1 MSKKTPKST
10 PELHNRKARH
20 DYHIEKTLEA
30 GIVLQGTEVKSIRAG
45 EASLVDSFAEIRDEE
60 VWLRGMYIKPYSHGS
75 YHNHEERRD
84 RKLLLHRR
92 EIREL
97 DKGVTRKGFTIVPL
111 KAYFKEGKVKI
122 QVGLARGKKT
132 YDKREA
138 IREKDERREMDRR
151 LKAGSRA

>member
-1 MSKKTPKST
+1 MSKPTKTT

-20 DYHIEKTLEA
+20 DYAIDKTLEA
-30 GIVLQGTEVKSIRAG
+30 GIVLSGTEVKSIRAG
-45 EASLVDSFAEIRDEE
+45 EASLVDTFAEIRDEE

-75 YHNHEERRD
+75 YLNHEERRD

-97 DKGVTRKGFTIVPL
+97 EKGVTRKGYTIVPL

-122 QVGLARGKKT
+122 QIGLARGKKA

-138 IREKDERREMDRR
+138 IREKDDRREMDRR
-151 LKAGSRA
+151 IKSAARG

>member
-1 MSKKTPKST
+1 MRAIGFDIGGTALKAGAIDADGG
-10 PELHNRKARH
+10 NRVETSRETGP
-20 DYHIEKTLEA
+20 DTDLERLI
-30 GIVLQGTEVKSIRAG
+30 GL
-45 EASLVDSFAEIRDEE
+45 FAEIRDEE

-75 YHNHEERRD
+75 YLNHEERRD

-97 DKGVTRKGFTIVPL
+97 EKGVTRKGYTIVPL

-122 QVGLARGKKT
+122 QIGLARGKKA

-138 IREKDERREMDRR
+138 IREKDDRREMDRR
-151 LKAGSRA
+151 IKSAARG